1 MTKSKIS
8 ARIIL
13 LWTMLLMSA
22 AVSAQMVN
30 PVKFTS
36 SFNKLSNTAAE
47 IVFSGTIE
55 PGWHVYST
63 DVPEDGPTAATFNVD
78 KLEGVT
84 LDGPLKAVGNVIRQ
98 HDDMFDMDVSYFE
111 KSAKFVQ
118 KLKLSGGK
126 YAVEGYLQY
135 GACNDQTC
143 TPPKNVEVTYTG
155 EVPAA
160 SAAKTQD
167 AAKGAVKSAKA
178 DSPAKSDVQPQAET
192 KSPGKA
198 GAVAGAAIAEQQS
211 LLPVSAAASSDDDS
225 KKKVETVAELADED
239 GVESDETDT
248 LLQDSSLAVVPG
260 ADSLAVA
267 DMAVAGSEGLWTPVV
282 DELKAFDQGG
292 NASASDSPLWKIFLL
307 GLLGGLVALVTPCVW
322 PIIPMTVSFFLKRS
336 GDKKKGI
343 RDAWIYG
350 ASIVIIYVLL
360 GLIVTGL
367 FGASALNSLSTN
379 AIFNIFF
386 FLLLLVFAASFFGAF
401 ELTLPSSWSS
411 AVDSKAEKTGGLI
424 GIFLMAFTLTL
435 VSFSCTG
442 PIIGFLLV
450 EVAADGGSIIAP
462 TVGML
467 GFAIAL
473 ALPFTLFALFP
484 SWLKSMPKSGG
495 WMNTVKV
502 VLGFIELAFALKFL
516 SVADLAYNWRI
527 LDRETFLALWIVI
540 FGLLGLYLL
549 GKIKFKH
556 DDDDT
561 HIGVFRFFLALIS
574 LAFAVYMIPGLWGA
588 PLKAVSAFAPP
599 MKTQDFNLAKDS
611 EVKPMFM
618 DYEEGM
624 AYAAKNHK
632 PVLIDFTGYGC
643 VNCRKMEAAVWTD
656 PRVADKMTSDYVLI
670 QLYVDEKT
678 SLPEPVVVNENGAER
693 KLRTVGDKWSFL
705 QSHKFGANA
714 QPFYVLLSPDGHL
727 LNKAYTYDENI
738 DHYLD
743 FLDTGLKRMKQ

>member
-1 MTKSKIS
+1 MRKFSLRSILFW
-8 ARIIL
+8 IIAL
-13 LWTMLLMSA
+13 A
-22 AVSAQMVN
+22 ALTADAQMIN
-30 PVKFTS
+30 PAKFTS
-36 SFNKLSNTAAE
+36 SFNKISDTAAE
-47 IVFSGTIE
+47 IVFTGTIE

-63 DVPEDGPTAATFNVD
+63 DVGDDGPTPATFNVD
-78 KLEGVT
+78 NISGAT
-84 LDGPLKAVGNVIRQ
+84 LDGPLKAVGNVIRK
-98 HDDMFDMDVSYFE
+98 HDDMFDMEVSFFE
-111 KSAKFVQ
+111 HSAKFVQ
-118 KLKLSGGK
+118 KLKLTGGK

-143 TPPKNVEVTYTG
+143 VPPKNVEVKFMG
-155 EVPAA
+155 EVPTA
-160 SAAKTQD
+160 SAAK
-167 AAKGAVKSAKA
+167 
-178 DSPAKSDVQPQAET
+178 PQAKDKNGNVKEPEATHQTPQAQNSQADT
-192 KSPGKA
+192 KNA
-198 GAVAGAAIAEQQS
+198 ATVVVAAANAEQKTLADGQNNAN
-211 LLPVSAAASSDDDS
+211 PDDS
-225 KKKVETVAELADED
+225 KKKEDDELVETASDASLLANASDSLLTD
-239 GVESDETDT
+239 SMGVGE
-248 LLQDSSLAVVPG
+248 G
-260 ADSLAVA
+260 NDSLAVSA
-267 DMAVAGSEGLWTPVV
+267 ALGDEGLWTPVIT
-282 DELKAFDQGG
+282 ELKTFDKGG
-292 NASASDSPLWKIFLL
+292 NANASDSPLWKIFLL

-350 ASIVIIYVLL
+350 LSIVVIYVLL
-360 GLIVTGL
+360 GLLVTGI

-450 EVAADGGSIIAP
+450 EVTADGGSIIAP

-516 SVADLAYNWRI
+516 SVADLAYGWRL

-599 MKTQDFNLAKDS
+599 MKTQDFNLAPEQ
-611 EVKPMFM
+611 EVKPMFT

-624 AYAAKNHK
+624 AYAKAHNK

-656 PRVADKMTSDYVLI
+656 SRVADKMTNDYVLI
-670 QLYVDEKT
+670 QLYVDEKKN
-678 SLPEPVVVNENGAER
+678 LDEPMIVNDNGEER
-693 KLRTVGDKWSFL
+693 KLRTVGDKWSYL

-714 QPFYVLLSPDGHL
+714 QPFYVLLDGNGHL
-727 LNKAYTYDENI
+727 LNKAYSYDENI
-738 DHYLD
+738 DHYLE
-743 FLDTGLKRMKQ
+743 FLDTGIKRYK